1 MFSSSWFACN
11 EIAQLQICIWSHT
24 FAQLFLPV
32 IEHLA
37 LFRRGHHSPS
47 ALLSKSIS
55 EEQATY
61 LHIEHF
67 TNAKETKPLLFDVN
81 LWSVFIIR
89 FQANL
94 TMTFCLMLLILFP
107 AVFH

>member
-1 MFSSSWFACN
+1 MFSSSWFTCN

-24 FAQLFLPV
+24 FAQIFLPV

-55 EEQATY
+55 EGQATY
-61 LHIEHF
+61 LWNILLMQ
-67 TNAKETKPLLFDVN
+67 KKP
-81 LWSVFIIR
+81 SH
-89 FQANL
+89 
-94 TMTFCLMLLILFP
+94 CYLM
-107 AVFH
+107 